1 MLCCKHDRPD
11 GRVVSGKRNVEAR
24 ERIVSAAH
32 KLFYKNGFRGTSMED
47 VALRAGIKKPNLFH
61 YYPTKEVL
69 ALAVFDHAAAGMKAR
84 VAAQFDGEDDPI
96 RCVACMFDDA
106 GRRLRRS
113 GCSGGCFF
121 GNIAQEVSDQSEALR
136 TRLAEYL
143 RYWADQLAAVLERAR
158 RAGYFRPGFRA
169 DVTAEAILSLF
180 EGALLYSKA
189 SRSARAVESAK
200 QMATGYLEARRA

>member
-1 MLCCKHDRPD
+1 MSRA
-11 GRVVSGKRNVEAR
+11 RNVEAR
-24 ERIVSAAH
+24 ERILAAAH

-61 YYPTKEVL
+61 YYSTKEVL
-69 ALAVFDHAAAGMKAR
+69 ALAVFDHAAAGMKLR
-84 VAAQFDGEDDPI
+84 VAAQFDGQEDPI
-96 RCVACMFDDA
+96 RSVACMFDDA

-121 GNIAQEVSDQSEALR
+121 GNIAQEVSDQSEPMR
-136 TRLAEYL
+136 TRLALHL

-158 RAGYFRPGFRA
+158 RSGYFRPGFRA
-169 DVTAEAILSLF
+169 DTTAEAILSLF

-189 SRSARAVESAK
+189 SRRVRAVESAK
-200 QMATGYLEARRA
+200 QMATGYLEAYRA